1 MKRLFF
7 LLLTLSLVFSIVGCS
22 EATSANTTEPKTM
35 VASTTVAS
43 PVDETTIPTTT
54 FSNTTTCQIGNVV
67 FTGPADMETDINTD
81 GVYQITLLPSKA
93 YVVANYTDVSSLN
106 KGMLDI
112 LLYTDGNRQDTDR
125 GEIADL
131 SELSESIAGFEAN
144 GETYTS
150 INSNG
155 VNIFYI
161 DLTFTDTWNLYTIH
175 FICNAHDVNWV
186 NYLQLFSDFID
197 SAEYVGEAPRF
208 TDDLTDSD
216 TQTDAETV
224 YSPTQSEPGET
235 DSPTLDEPAQTS
247 PPSQDEPEETEPPK
261 QDPPEETTP
270 PTQSGP
276 SAGEAN
282 ALSSAKDYLR
292 LMPFS
297 YNGLI
302 DQLEYE
308 GYTNAEATYAA
319 DNCGAD
325 WNEQAVIEAK
335 NYIDLMPFS
344 YTGLV
349 EQLEYDQYTRAQAE
363 YGANNC
369 GADWYEQAARAAAN
383 YLNIMSFSR
392 EGLIEQL
399 EYDGFT
405 HDQAVY
411 GVEQNGL

>member
-1 MKRLFF
+1 MKRLFL

-22 EATSANTTEPKTM
+22 EATSSNTTVTTITTTAPK
-35 VASTTVAS
+35 STTQ
-43 PVDETTIPTTT
+43 PTTT
-54 FSNTTTCQIGNVV
+54 ETTAPQILTYPFNVKDKYLSYAVSVPQIIYTTTGAENGLAGNIYFIEGTLDHIDTYTDETGI
-67 FTGPADMETDINTD
+67 FTYRDAIVRTDIGTVMISNMFESIYNASVHEYGESATKD
-81 GVYQITLLPSKA
+81 F
-93 YVVANYTDVSSLN
+93 YTDNVADYVFPSEGERAKFICIYIGYSVSKNQPVFYMGASS
-106 KGMLDI
+106 
-112 LLYTDGNRQDTDR
+112 
-125 GEIADL
+125 DL
-131 SELSESIAGFEAN
+131 FTIAGLADPTAVTTEN
-144 GETYTS
+144 HSTTPVTDHTETT
-150 INSNG
+150 
-155 VNIFYI
+155 
-161 DLTFTDTWNLYTIH
+161 
-175 FICNAHDVNWV
+175 
-186 NYLQLFSDFID
+186 
-197 SAEYVGEAPRF
+197 PPP
-208 TDDLTDSD
+208 
-216 TQTDAETV
+216 QTTET
-224 YSPTQSEPGET
+224 EPPKQE
-235 DSPTLDEPAQTS
+235 
-247 PPSQDEPEETEPPK
+247 EPEETEPPK

-276 SAGEAN
+276 SAGESN
-282 ALSSAKDYLR
+282 ALSSAKDYLQ
-292 LMPFS
+292 LMSFS

-308 GYTNAEATYAA
+308 GYTHAEATYAA